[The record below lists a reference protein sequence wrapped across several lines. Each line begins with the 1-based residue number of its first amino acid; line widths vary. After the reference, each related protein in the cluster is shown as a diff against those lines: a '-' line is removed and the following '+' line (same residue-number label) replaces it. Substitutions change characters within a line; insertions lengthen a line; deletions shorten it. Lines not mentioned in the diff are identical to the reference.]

1 MSMTIYFSFVN
12 WRMVRRTCNLMGVFN
27 GTSWAGRSDQPN
39 VKRGKYRALHCSGC
53 VCLSQVFLL
62 CHDLWKKQLINIQ
75 KHIHV
80 YGIKPRTHENVNR
93 KPKHVLTVE
102 VTKSV
107 VTILTNYAAQHGLL
121 MPVAPPSSNGVPLF
135 TATCWSDRSVCI
147 LLVQNSLQKRH
158 GHPCCWP
165 GKLSGIS

>member
-1 MSMTIYFSFVN
+1 MAQVGLGDLTNQMLKGGNRELYTA
-12 WRMVRRTCNLMGVFN
+12 LGV
-27 GTSWAGRSDQPN
+27 S
-39 VKRGKYRALHCSGC
+39 
-53 VCLSQVFLL
+53 VCLKFSSCVTT
-62 CHDLWKKQLINIQ
+62 CGRNSWSTSRSTC
-75 KHIHV
+75 IHV

-135 TATCWSDRSVCI
+135 TAIPVGQTEVSVYC
-147 LLVQNSLQKRH
+147 LYKTACKKDMDTHVAGLASFLVLVR
-158 GHPCCWP
+158 W
-165 GKLSGIS
+165 